1 MTEMLRQRHQIHFF
15 FFLFFSEQDSSIFGC
30 KWRMM
35 WSRWS
40 VKKVPG
46 AVKNK
51 KTKPKMHLCLV
62 TLKKWEKRNH
72 KTITF
77 KYNLRVSYSFVI
89 KDYISIYKNRSTS
102 SIISLIII
110 AGGLGNAAVN
120 KRIDKIDVLLYC
132 DVCIIWTETSQPSV
146 EE

>member
-1 MTEMLRQRHQIHFF
+1 MKCEKSAR
-15 FFLFFSEQDSSIFGC
+15 SS
-30 KWRMM
+30 
-35 WSRWS
+35 
-40 VKKVPG
+40 KKQ
-46 AVKNK
+46 KNK
-51 KTKPKMHLCLV
+51 TQNAPVPFV

-132 DVCIIWTETSQPSV
+132 DVCII
-146 EE
+146 